1 MYSSRTGAKSR
12 EHEAPADWTRRQVEE
27 PDRAPSVQILN
38 PEDEQGKKNGV
49 PNRESGRGRPVADPE
64 AKGWLDS
71 IQRLRAERQH
81 QINQILQREAYGTL
95 SEQDKLSIAREAEK
109 FCAVEEGF
117 QKFMERDHK

>member
-1 MYSSRTGAKSR
+1 M
-12 EHEAPADWTRRQVEE
+12 EE

-49 PNRESGRGRPVADPE
+49 PNQESGWGKPVADPE

-71 IQRLRAERQH
+71 IQRLRAERQQ

-95 SEQDKLSIAREAEK
+95 SKQDNRSIMQEAEK
-109 FCAVEEGF
+109 FHAVEEGF
-117 QKFMERDHK
+117 

>member
-1 MYSSRTGAKSR
+1 M
-12 EHEAPADWTRRQVEE
+12 QV
-27 PDRAPSVQILN
+27 LN

-49 PNRESGRGRPVADPE
+49 PNRESGWGRPLVDPE

-95 SEQDKLSIAREAEK
+95 SEQDKLSIVREAEK
-109 FCAVEEGF
+109 FCAVEEEF
-117 QKFMERDHK
+117 RKFIAKRP

>member
-1 MYSSRTGAKSR
+1 MHSSRTEARSR
-12 EHEAPADWTRRQVEE
+12 ECKAPADRTRRPVEE

-49 PNRESGRGRPVADPE
+49 PNRESGRGKPVADPE

-71 IQRLRAERQH
+71 IQQLREERQH

-95 SEQDKLSIAREAEK
+95 SKQDKLSIAREA
-109 FCAVEEGF
+109 
-117 QKFMERDHK
+117 